1 MTILQNSNM
10 FLPYCENQII
20 EILKDENIE
29 SFNDENYFNFLTMII
44 LFSISIFL

>member
-1 MTILQNSNM
+1 MMTQKINV

-20 EILKDENIE
+20 EVLKDQNID

-44 LFSISIFL
+44 LFSLSIFL